1 MSNIIECGY
10 GGNIADTN
18 LAFAT
23 GYGITSG
30 NQTTSK
36 FLVTSTGWG
45 ITGTLAVSGVSYL
58 ANGTAALPSLAFTN
72 STTSGFYRAGADIW
86 GFSLAAVPAFT
97 IASTEPTVA
106 AAAAT
111 AGTAVWFKGT
121 NGGASTGATAAGRGS
136 NMVIASGDGGAA
148 AGSGAGGDGGNVI
161 VDIGAGGTSGSGTAG
176 GSGSFMIKGT
186 APAAFIPLSTRTA
199 LTDADATL
207 TALQLRGQIISVAA
221 GANNRT
227 LTLPT
232 AAQLVGAFTNIQ
244 VGSRIDVCVVNLKAA
259 NTVTVAVASGVTA
272 ASGSNLV
279 VAAQASAQFTLLFTN
294 VTASSE
300 AVDLI
305 RTAG

>member
-1 MSNIIECGY
+1 MTPS
-10 GGNIADTN
+10 
-18 LAFAT
+18 
-23 GYGITSG
+23 
-30 NQTTSK
+30 
-36 FLVTSTGWG
+36 FLVGAQKAEVPTGAG
-45 ITGTLAVSGVSYL
+45 FVNSAGTGSWLADANGFTYTGTVTIPTLAVSGVNYL
-58 ANGTAALPSLAFTN
+58 ASGTAALPALAFTS

-136 NMVIASGDGGAA
+136 NMVFASGDGGAA

-161 VDIGAGGTSGSGTAG
+161 LEVGAGGTSGSGTAG
-176 GSGSFMIKGT
+176 GSGSAMVKGT
-186 APAAFIPLSTRTA
+186 APAAFIPLAARTA
-199 LTDADATL
+199 LADADATL

-227 LTLPT
+227 LTFPT
-232 AAQLVGAFTNIQ
+232 AAQLVGAFTGVQ
-244 VGSRIDVCVVNLKAA
+244 VGSVIEVSFVNLKAA

-279 VAAQASAQFTLLFTN
+279 VAAQASAKFALLFTN

>member
-1 MSNIIECGY
+1 MVPSHLVGGQKAEIPTGAGY
-10 GGNIADTN
+10 VNSAGTGSFLADDNGFTY
-18 LAFAT
+18 T
-23 GYGITSG
+23 GTIT
-30 NQTTSK
+30 
-36 FLVTSTGWG
+36 
-45 ITGTLAVSGVSYL
+45 IPTLAVSGVSYL

-121 NGGASTGATAAGRGS
+121 DGGASTGATAAGRGS
-136 NMVIASGDGGAA
+136 NMVFASGDGGAA

-161 VDIGAGGTSGSGTAG
+161 LEVGAGGTSGSGTAG
-176 GSGSFMIKGT
+176 GSGSAMVKGK
-186 APAAFIPLSTRTA
+186 APAAFIPLAARTA
-199 LTDADATL
+199 LADADAML

-227 LTLPT
+227 LTFPT
-232 AAQLVGAFTNIQ
+232 AAQLVGAFTGVQ
-244 VGSRIDVCVVNLKAA
+244 VGSVIEVSFVNLKAA

-279 VAAQASAQFTLLFTN
+279 VAAQASAKFALLFTN

>member
-1 MSNIIECGY
+1 MTPS
-10 GGNIADTN
+10 
-18 LAFAT
+18 
-23 GYGITSG
+23 
-30 NQTTSK
+30 
-36 FLVTSTGWG
+36 FLVGAQKAEVPTGAG
-45 ITGTLAVSGVSYL
+45 FVNSAGTGSWLADANGFTYTGTVTIPTLAVSGVNYL
-58 ANGTAALPSLAFTN
+58 ANGTAPLPSLAFTN

-136 NMVIASGDGGAA
+136 NMVFASGDGGAA

-161 VDIGAGGTSGSGTAG
+161 LEVGAGGTSGSGTAG
-176 GSGSFMIKGT
+176 GSGSAMVKGK
-186 APAAFIPLSTRTA
+186 APAAFIPLAARTA
-199 LTDADATL
+199 LADADATL

-227 LTLPT
+227 LTFPT
-232 AAQLVGAFTNIQ
+232 AAQLVGAFTGVQ
-244 VGSRIDVCVVNLKAA
+244 VGSVIEVSFVNLKAA

-279 VAAQASAQFTLLFTN
+279 VAAQASAKFALLFTN

>member
-1 MSNIIECGY
+1 MVPSHLVGGQKAEIPTGAGY
-10 GGNIADTN
+10 VNSAGTGSFLADDNGFTY
-18 LAFAT
+18 T
-23 GYGITSG
+23 GTIT
-30 NQTTSK
+30 
-36 FLVTSTGWG
+36 
-45 ITGTLAVSGVSYL
+45 IPTLAVSGVSYL

-121 NGGASTGATAAGRGS
+121 DGGASTGATAAGRGS
-136 NMVIASGDGGAA
+136 NMVFASGDGGAA

-161 VDIGAGGTSGSGTAG
+161 LEVGAGGTSGSGTAG
-176 GSGSFMIKGT
+176 GSGSAMVKGK
-186 APAAFIPLSTRTA
+186 APAAFIPLAARTA
-199 LTDADATL
+199 LADADATL

-227 LTLPT
+227 LTFPT
-232 AAQLVGAFTNIQ
+232 AAQLVGAFTGVQ
-244 VGSRIDVCVVNLKAA
+244 VGSVIEVSFVNLKAA

-279 VAAQASAQFTLLFTN
+279 VAAQASAKFALLFTN